1 MKTKLLTLAAIT
13 VGILSMTSAHAA
25 TCANGAGTV
34 VTAKD
39 VHEYCMSGRDY
50 NWWSAYAWCEAQ
62 GRRMPSIYELC
73 PDWDGSMG
81 SGKCS
86 NTTSEFQDYLW
97 VTTAYR
103 NNHAFRVTGS
113 GGVVT
118 DNRTV
123 TINTRALCY

>member
-1 MKTKLLTLAAIT
+1 MKAKLLTLAAI
-13 VGILSMTSAHAA
+13 VAGVLAVSSVHAA

-39 VHEYCMSGRDY
+39 GHEYCMSGRDY

-62 GRRMPSIYELC
+62 GRHMPSMYELC
-73 PDWDGSMG
+73 PGWDGSMG
-81 SGKCS
+81 WNNQCS

-97 VTTAYR
+97 TSTAYKD
-103 NNHAFRVTGS
+103 NHAFRVTGTA
-113 GGVVT
+113 VVT

-123 TINTRALCY
+123 TVNTRALCY

>member
-39 VHEYCMSGRDY
+39 GHEYCMSGRDY

-73 PDWDGSMG
+73 PDWDGSIG
-81 SGKCS
+81 
-86 NTTSEFQDYLW
+86 
-97 VTTAYR
+97 
-103 NNHAFRVTGS
+103 
-113 GGVVT
+113 
-118 DNRTV
+118 
-123 TINTRALCY
+123 